1 MPAVLFVFSV
11 IMLIY
16 FIRHDLVDYQAFR
29 RLTATKDRQR
39 RYRTWIAT
47 GFLLFFLYPLLG
59 LAVLHQ
65 ITAPIHF
72 PSRFG
77 PAALA
82 LRSHLPV
89 GQNITALLAGA
100 GSSVVAGILL
110 GIFLASRRKR
120 PRPPL
125 VLGSVEPL
133 MPRNKAELVHT
144 AALSLNAGLSE
155 EVFFRLFL
163 PLLAIELHVDW
174 LAAFLLAALLF
185 GVTHIYQGPLGV
197 AATTVLGLLFTVV
210 YLASGSL
217 WVAAGLHAGLDLVHL
232 VVRPGI
238 GMYCARRP
246 PTPDDA
252 PPASS

>member
-1 MPAVLFVFSV
+1 MPAVLFVLSIV
-11 IMLIY
+11 MLVY
-16 FIRHDLVDYQAFR
+16 FIRHDLADYQAFC

-39 RYRTWIAT
+39 RYRAWIAT

-65 ITAPIHF
+65 IAAPIHF

-89 GQNITALLAGA
+89 GQYITAFLVGA

-120 PRPPL
+120 TRWPL
-125 VLGSVEPL
+125 ALGRIEPL
-133 MPRNKAELVHT
+133 MPRNKSELVHT

-163 PLLAIELHVDW
+163 PLLAMELHFGW

-185 GVTHIYQGPLGV
+185 GVTHIYQGAIGV
-197 AATTVLGLLFTVV
+197 AATTVLGLLLTAV

-217 WVAAGLHAGLDLVHL
+217 WVAAGLHAGLDLVNI

-238 GMYCARRP
+238 GMYCAP
-246 PTPDDA
+246 HPSTPDSE